1 MVENFRE
8 ILACQGRLFRNAVM
22 RDFLAFNREYTDHS
36 GFPFLET
43 TSKEYEIQKY
53 FEKRLEHYT
62 RVILVNDVFRLSL
75 EYKGVGV
82 YMSEIN
88 NQNQG
93 CVFYTNIE
101 YEDIAKYEFTADY
114 GDSTVMYRYTDISD
128 ENGREMLSDFVDE
141 LVVMQWDIPSRIIDN
156 KVNDTDGLVH
166 RTCIRDFFAKHIGL
180 EEYEEYITF
189 LTGII
194 IEFQEFIGA
203 KSAPKLSPFSMG
215 AFRFEVEKN
224 IITFTEKIREYIAAD
239 EKISQMKVDG
249 VDGILYGY
257 RIIDEDNRIRF
268 PNLETDTKLLASKI
282 GLLDKFVND
291 NRILLLIGGKDYSRS
306 LITSEYLY
314 KQYDCDDCFDYTAV
328 VSGYLKSVE
337 QLLFHIVCFAKDKGL
352 RIKSNGKKMPDGNF
366 PPSSR
371 KEGNVF
377 KIDLTKNNLEYV
389 DTTIGSLIHFLDDN
403 KSSLLAVDQIYRQTV
418 IDALNC
424 YRIECRNNSFHL
436 DNNYNWSRVEFIRWN
451 TFFIYLLLLEGCK
464 LGDTTGEMNEELV
477 SISDNRLE
485 RLFYM
490 ISSGIEGVFEFV
502 FEGDGLEMETMQVR
516 HVADE
521 SSFPSY
527 DNIGR
532 IISVL
537 LTFERITDHRRVI
550 ITRNNV
556 PTEIWYVDDTGKKE
570 LIT

>member
-1 MVENFRE
+1 M
-8 ILACQGRLFRNAVM
+8 
-22 RDFLAFNREYTDHS
+22 
-36 GFPFLET
+36 
-43 TSKEYEIQKY
+43 
-53 FEKRLEHYT
+53 
-62 RVILVNDVFRLSL
+62 
-75 EYKGVGV
+75 
-82 YMSEIN
+82 
-88 NQNQG
+88 
-93 CVFYTNIE
+93 
-101 YEDIAKYEFTADY
+101 
-114 GDSTVMYRYTDISD
+114 
-128 ENGREMLSDFVDE
+128 
-141 LVVMQWDIPSRIIDN
+141 
-156 KVNDTDGLVH
+156 
-166 RTCIRDFFAKHIGL
+166 
-180 EEYEEYITF
+180 
-189 LTGII
+189 
-194 IEFQEFIGA
+194 
-203 KSAPKLSPFSMG
+203 
-215 AFRFEVEKN
+215 
-224 IITFTEKIREYIAAD
+224 
-239 EKISQMKVDG
+239 
-249 VDGILYGY
+249 
-257 RIIDEDNRIRF
+257 
-268 PNLETDTKLLASKI
+268 
-282 GLLDKFVND
+282 ND